1 MSDRILELKEQH
13 GKLLKDAETILTKTD
28 ATPEERGQ
36 AYKMVEESKGLVKD
50 IEALLQI
57 KEAGEAIAAKAITA
71 GGSSKPEP
79 QATGFK
85 TLGELLAEIHAVK
98 HQGKPNRRLKMFRD
112 NSEPAEPQTGENG
125 WPETKQA
132 VENSGAAGGFLV
144 PTETGTTL
152 LQWEDTGDNMI
163 AESRA
168 TKIPMKRRSIT
179 FPVLH
184 QTATT
189 VGVPHW
195 WGGVQAAWTE
205 EASYKTETEPTFDQV
220 ELVAHKL
227 VCYSEASDELLEDS
241 IVSLEAILRAAFG
254 GATSWERQNAFIN
267 GTGAGMPMGI
277 IGAAATIAV
286 APQAVNALA
295 VQDFT
300 TMLMN
305 FQGRNPIWMMS
316 RRWMDQLLRLNGP
329 VGNPEYVFIPNARE
343 GAPATLFGFPVY
355 YVEQMPLP
363 GQDGSVLLVDW
374 SKYLIGDRT
383 SITIDSTKAY
393 RFRYD
398 LTSWRCV
405 SRVDGQPWL
414 RAPLTYSDGTTHVSP
429 FVKLGPT
436 PQS

>member
-13 GKLLKDAETILTKTD
+13 TKLLKDAEAILTKAGVTD
-28 ATPEERGQ
+28 DEKVP
-36 AYKMVEESKGLVKD
+36 AYKMVEDAKSLTKD

-57 KEAGEAIAAKAITA
+57 KEAGEAMAAKAIAA

-85 TLGELLAEIHAVK
+85 SLGDFLAEIHAVK
-98 HQGKPNRRLKMFRD
+98 YGGKPNRFLKSFRD
-112 NSEPAEPQTGENG
+112 NSEPAEPKTGESG
-125 WPETKQA
+125 WPETKTA
-132 VENSGAAGGFLV
+132 VENVGTSGGFLV
-144 PTETGTTL
+144 PTESGTSL
-152 LQWEDTGDNMI
+152 LQWEDTGDNMVC
-163 AESRA
+163 ESRA

-184 QTATT
+184 QTTT
-189 VGVPHW
+189 TAGVPHW
-195 WGGVQAAWTE
+195 WGGVQANWTE
-205 EASYKTETEPTFDQV
+205 EATYKTENDPTFDQI

-227 VCYSEASDELLEDS
+227 VCYTEASDELLEDS
-241 IVSLEAILRAAFG
+241 IVSLEAILRAAFA

-267 GTGAGMPMGI
+267 GTGAGMPLGV
-277 IGAAATIAV
+277 IGAGATISV

-300 TMLMN
+300 TMLMS
-305 FQGRNPIWMMS
+305 FQGRNPIWMLN

-329 VGNPEYVFIPNARE
+329 VGNPSYVFIPNARE
-343 GAPATLFGFPVY
+343 GAPATLFGFPVF

-414 RAPLTYSDGTTHVSP
+414 RAPLTYSDGTTTVSP

-436 PQS
+436 PSS